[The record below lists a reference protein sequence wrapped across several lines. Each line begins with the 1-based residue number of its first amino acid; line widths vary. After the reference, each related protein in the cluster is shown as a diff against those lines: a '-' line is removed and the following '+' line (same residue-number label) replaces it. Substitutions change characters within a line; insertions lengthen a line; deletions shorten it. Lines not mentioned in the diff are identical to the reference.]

1 MKNAEA
7 GIMHYG
13 QKCYPT
19 QLFEVFALLVI
30 LITVYRTKSKF
41 KAYLFLYAVSRFIIE
56 YFRGDDRGD
65 LFGALSPAQA
75 ISISII
81 IVILYRFAAGPTKK
95 VV

>member
-1 MKNAEA
+1 
-7 GIMHYG
+7 MHYG

-65 LFGALSPAQA
+65 LFGALEETRPGDQIDVTVIRGKEEKTLTVTLSDRAF
-75 ISISII
+75 
-81 IVILYRFAAGPTKK
+81 IVK
-95 VV
+95 